1 VGRIKENATMGLVS
15 ERGPLQRALCPQKV
29 DAVNK
34 IPKLIPN
41 KKVGVWKVKLK
52 IPNNKKAINEE
63 PQR

>member
-1 VGRIKENATMGLVS
+1 MGLVS